1 MVPLAPA
8 AFWIVVARCLYLPD
22 HCRKDWLWAILKEE
36 EAMNENK
43 VTLDAL
49 QQEAVFSHFFA
60 ICRIPHNSHEEKNL
74 SDAIWAW
81 AKAKGLAVWQDERNN
96 LLLRRKASPDAR
108 HKPGLI
114 MQAHMDM
121 VCEKAPHVVHDFKKD
136 PLILEVSGDLLGT
149 GGRTTLGAD
158 DGIGVALGLT
168 IMENPP
174 ASHPELELLL
184 TTDEEDTFSGA
195 AAVDF
200 SRIHGRQLLNLDH
213 AREGQAIVGSAG
225 GMGVLCQKYVQ
236 LEAVQKRDRFICLS
250 IGCMV
255 GGHSGEDIHRGR
267 GSAISLL
274 GRWLDV
280 AGKTAPFR
288 LALLKGGTFRLAIA
302 REAKAVI
309 AVDGGVET
317 AVVEALES
325 AKNHILA
332 EYKIINPEMK
342 MHINTSSIGRT
353 SVISARDS
361 QLTTAFLL
369 LAPQGILEMEGL
381 DHFCVRSSANLGELT
396 FDEAKKCV
404 TGIIELRSSA
414 TKGAEAMY
422 GKIEALMH
430 LVEGSCSP
438 FNPYPAWP
446 YRKKSSLQEKI
457 MKTYETLGQGPLL
470 VTPVHSG
477 LECGFFVDA
486 CPDLDCVSMG
496 PDTFD
501 LHSPQES
508 LSISSTFRVEHF
520 LRELIKELA
529 K

>member
-1 MVPLAPA
+1 
-8 AFWIVVARCLYLPD
+8 
-22 HCRKDWLWAILKEE
+22 
-36 EAMNENK
+36 MNENK

-250 IGCMV
+250 IGGMV

-396 FDEAKKCV
+396 FDEAKSVSQGLLNCV
-404 TGIIELRSSA
+404 LQPLRGLKRCMGRLRRSCILLRVAVALLIRIQPGLIER
-414 TKGAEAMY
+414 
-422 GKIEALMH
+422 
-430 LVEGSCSP
+430 
-438 FNPYPAWP
+438 N
-446 YRKKSSLQEKI
+446 
-457 MKTYETLGQGPLL
+457 LL
-470 VTPVHSG
+470 CRRR
-477 LECGFFVDA
+477 L
-486 CPDLDCVSMG
+486 
-496 PDTFD
+496 
-501 LHSPQES
+501 
-508 LSISSTFRVEHF
+508 
-520 LRELIKELA
+520 
-529 K
+529 